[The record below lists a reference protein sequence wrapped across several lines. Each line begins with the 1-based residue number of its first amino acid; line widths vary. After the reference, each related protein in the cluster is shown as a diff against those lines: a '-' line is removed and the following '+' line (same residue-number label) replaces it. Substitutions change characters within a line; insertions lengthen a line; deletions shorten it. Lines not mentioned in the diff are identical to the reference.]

1 MLLKG
6 GKLANVESVLSN
18 ISNFFQILDLKE
30 IDVLLKRLYFCFFG
44 WLFLTGW
51 FLYLISS
58 ESEYAGRRKDKHMSI
73 HTHNEY
79 SSDQNTKMFTP
90 LIVLSKK
97 PLNIIW
103 RIKILHIFKIMSV
116 IQTVFKLFSLV
127 FSQYNSVFILL
138 KRFSKGPQNLLNLQ
152 LRRAIPSRIICPLN
166 ILCKTLNRKGQEAQK
181 APPTLIK

>member
-1 MLLKG
+1 
-6 GKLANVESVLSN
+6 
-18 ISNFFQILDLKE
+18 
-30 IDVLLKRLYFCFFG
+30 
-44 WLFLTGW
+44 
-51 FLYLISS
+51 
-58 ESEYAGRRKDKHMSI
+58 MSI

>member
-1 MLLKG
+1 M
-6 GKLANVESVLSN
+6 ANVESVLSN

-97 PLNIIW
+97 PFIIW
-103 RIKILHIFKIMSV
+103 RMKILHIFKIMSV

-127 FSQYNSVFILL
+127 FSQCNSVFILL
-138 KRFSKGPQNLLNLQ
+138 KRFSKGPQSLLNLQ
-152 LRRAIPSRIICPLN
+152 LRRAIPSRIICPLH
-166 ILCKTLNRKGQEAQK
+166 ILCKTLSRKRQKAQK